1 MRLGIL
7 DEYAKDFHI
16 ICLSETKT
24 DAPDLID
31 TALCDY
37 TCFVKSKSI
46 KKHKFGGIHG
56 LCMLVKENIS
66 KHAKLLEENDS
77 KHVLWVYFNK
87 KAFGLSC
94 VFGSVYIPHEAS
106 KYYNKELFDELAE
119 DIINIKSKY
128 DAPICL
134 LGDFNSRTGTLDDFT
149 VLEEQ
154 ISEICNLDNN
164 EIDVF
169 NSKQYFEERGLNTN
183 RSNKDNFTNNN
194 GYKLIELCRCLDLK
208 IVNGRIGS
216 DQNIG
221 DFTCI
226 SNQGS
231 STVDYCIASS
241 EFFPYF
247 DNFSVDVVDKNLS
260 DVHCPISLTFKANHM
275 IDKIANV
282 DISFPSDVD
291 YTPMFTKWDQNLSLS
306 YEKAFNLDSL
316 SQFNDHLDLMS
327 VNGTNDTQ
335 LEHTMEIFK
344 DLFLTPSTDLGMTN
358 KINLGFKKSNAKKT
372 KVHKPGFDNE
382 CIRKRANFFKVKN
395 RLKKCQNDIDKN
407 RLKLAGKEYRVF
419 IRCKMR
425 NYFKQF
431 HKEIRDLKS
440 NNPKVYWNKLKLN
453 KNKNTFSNISLDCMY
468 EHFKKLNDIPEN
480 NDVVFDPR
488 LVTHS
493 INEDINKPF
502 TVLEIE
508 SLIKKTKKQ

>member
-1 MRLGIL
+1 MLDLFEKMELDIIDKDISDCHRIWPNPKVKTNRKYPPVVIIRFVSRQTTEQIVKNKEKLVDNIFVTEDLSALKIKLISFLKFKVEDVQTSSVHTRRGKILCKRKSEDGWFYLNSALDLRNVGITNWDLDLLGLDDCALPRIRNEQYRHATLYTFHRNNNIISDAKSNKFQFKIRLNQYKIKERFLKSNKLCSFCHDKEGKYIHGVRTLLKYDTNFSCNDCVLDVSIELNDQSVDNNLKLNKNQCNLNNINIIGLNVYGLASKLRLGIL

-56 LCMLVKENIS
+56 LCMLVSENIS
-66 KHAKLLEENDS
+66 KHAKLLEENYS

-194 GYKLIELCRCLDLK
+194 GYKLIEICRCLDLK

-231 STVDYCIASS
+231 STQDYCIASS
-241 EFFPYF
+241 DFF
-247 DNFSVDVVDKNLS
+247 S
-260 DVHCPISLTFKANHM
+260 
-275 IDKIANV
+275 
-282 DISFPSDVD
+282 
-291 YTPMFTKWDQNLSLS
+291 
-306 YEKAFNLDSL
+306 
-316 SQFNDHLDLMS
+316 
-327 VNGTNDTQ
+327 
-335 LEHTMEIFK
+335 IF
-344 DLFLTPSTDLGMTN
+344 
-358 KINLGFKKSNAKKT
+358 
-372 KVHKPGFDNE
+372 
-382 CIRKRANFFKVKN
+382 
-395 RLKKCQNDIDKN
+395 
-407 RLKLAGKEYRVF
+407 
-419 IRCKMR
+419 
-425 NYFKQF
+425 
-431 HKEIRDLKS
+431 
-440 NNPKVYWNKLKLN
+440 
-453 KNKNTFSNISLDCMY
+453 
-468 EHFKKLNDIPEN
+468 
-480 NDVVFDPR
+480 
-488 LVTHS
+488 
-493 INEDINKPF
+493 
-502 TVLEIE
+502 
-508 SLIKKTKKQ
+508 